1 MLCDNQ
7 VENRQQSVCQRF
19 PGFVEADRIRK
30 GNDGVDVE
38 RAPHAQDA
46 VVGPGRRSQS
56 ADGRRTGRAG
66 GQVTAVPAGGRGR
79 GRRERPVRSAVR
91 HIQRGRGGR
100 RPTPVEPVGVDA
112 GPGRPLP
119 AAGRGR
125 RRRSQRH
132 GRGRSRRSRR
142 RSQQQQQQQHQQH
155 HHHQQQQQ
163 HHHQQ
168 QQQQQH
174 HQNLYQQHQAAAAAA
189 NGFRFSPYLVTP
201 PQLSSV
207 PAAIRSPSP
216 SSPDTACSSD
226 RSPHGGGGGH
236 RTTPH

>member
-1 MLCDNQ
+1 LQ
-7 VENRQQSVCQRF
+7 
-19 PGFVEADRIRK
+19 

-79 GRRERPVRSAVR
+79 GRRERSVRAAVR

-119 AAGRGR
+119 AVGRGR

-132 GRGRSRRSRR
+132 GRGRSRR
-142 RSQQQQQQQHQQH
+142 RSP
-155 HHHQQQQQ
+155 
-163 HHHQQ
+163 
-168 QQQQQH
+168 
-174 HQNLYQQHQAAAAAA
+174 AAAASPPSAA
-189 NGFRFSPYLVTP
+189 ATATAPPAFVPTTP
-201 PQLSSV
+201 
-207 PAAIRSPSP
+207 
-216 SSPDTACSSD
+216 
-226 RSPHGGGGGH
+226 GGGRG
-236 RTTPH
+236 RPRI